1 MRSEENV
8 SATAP
13 DAVPSQKGG
22 ECIRTK
28 ITFPASIRKNGNSFM
43 ITVRREYVEKMSFLF
58 DCRCFF
64 GTIGKVL
71 KREGVVEGGTGE
83 LEKQAEQEQIGAG
96 T

>member
-1 MRSEENV
+1 MRSEENM

-43 ITVRREYVEKMSFLF
+43 ITVRREYVEKMNLS
-58 DCRCFF
+58 D
-64 GTIGKVL
+64 GDDVDVTISL
-71 KREGVVEGGTGE
+71 PDANGE
-83 LEKQAEQEQIGAG
+83 E
-96 T
+96 